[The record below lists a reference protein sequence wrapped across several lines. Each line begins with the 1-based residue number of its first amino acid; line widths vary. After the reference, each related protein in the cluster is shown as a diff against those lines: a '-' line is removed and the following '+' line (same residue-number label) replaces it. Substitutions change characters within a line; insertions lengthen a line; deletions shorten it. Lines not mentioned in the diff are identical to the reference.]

1 MNKLKMIVEAFL
13 SSLYLTTAAQQAYQK
28 CLFHIPPLPENLYS
42 KSEEEK
48 EVYSDRIMKVLAAVC
63 RLRLK

>member
-1 MNKLKMIVEAFL
+1 MNKLKMIVVAFL
-13 SSLYLTTAAQQAYQK
+13 SSLYLTTTAQQAFQK

-48 EVYSDRIMKVLAAVC
+48 EVFDVQLLGATGRGGST
-63 RLRLK
+63 